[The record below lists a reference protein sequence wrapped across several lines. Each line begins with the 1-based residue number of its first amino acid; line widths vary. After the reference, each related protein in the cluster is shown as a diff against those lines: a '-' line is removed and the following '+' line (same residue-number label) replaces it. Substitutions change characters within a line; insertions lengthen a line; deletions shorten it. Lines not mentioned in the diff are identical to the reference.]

1 MSDFNIRA
9 LETCQKVL
17 LGQRFDRAALFSAA
31 RYIERDLRRT
41 DELATCV
48 PVLVDNPGPDD
59 VFRLGLDRA
68 PESLKEF
75 AEQRDALLVEFS
87 LTVTDGKMV
96 LKYRTSK
103 DMTSKGA

>member
-17 LGQRFDRAALFSAA
+17 LGQRFDRSALFSAA
-31 RYIERDLRRT
+31 RYIERDLRLH
-41 DELATCV
+41 DPLATCV
-48 PVLVDNPGPDD
+48 PSLVDNPGPDD

-75 AEQRDALLVEFS
+75 AGQRDALLVEFG
-87 LTVTDGKMV
+87 LTVTDGKMS
-96 LKYRTSK
+96 LKYQTSK
-103 DMTSKGA
+103 DMTPRA